1 MAVRVENE
9 GAVVIWVVVRPDSRL
24 PVVLAARG
32 DCRFVKSPD
41 GRVIARR
48 KGDVRAGLRGLS
60 YSDTEEGLGTNA
72 VPGEACAF
80 RVEPRDPQRGQRKI
94 IECLRSGDVANA
106 DGDVIQH
113 SASVVS
119 SSPAACSSPA

>member
-1 MAVRVENE
+1 MAVRIENE

-32 DCRFVKSPD
+32 DCRLMKAPY

-48 KGDVRAGLRGLS
+48 KGDVCAGLRGFP
-60 YSDTEEGLGTNA
+60 YSDPEEGFRTNA
-72 VPGEACAF
+72 VSGKALAF

-94 IECLRSGDVANA
+94 VECLRSGDVANA
-106 DGDVIQH
+106 DGDMIQH
-113 SASVVS
+113 SAPV
-119 SSPAACSSPA
+119 